1 MIINNKIIF
10 FIIFCI
16 LQLAF
21 ILLYQKQDKMYFLE
35 YEAYVKDSKLKKIRS
50 YNDALNKVYVE
61 IHKKI
66 KFKNTNTEVLGNI
79 TKKKMLDWDWDKNW
93 FQENI
98 RLFFAINSPN
108 KNMNNNLEK
117 DLKSDLSV
125 TLQIIKSELKKKI
138 EKINSIK
145 TIIISQELDQ
155 IDQVYENYDYL
166 FEIDNDKKQL
176 DKLYNEL
183 FLNFKEKIEF
193 LQKQHSDKKKL
204 LKNKTTN
211 KLDIDKTL
219 AVIWDEN
226 LDMLQEDQLNKLE
239 NQINSIKKLNIWS
252 KLTTT
257 KEIQFLQLQISLI
270 DNVDVK
276 QSEIGKKYKPIHL
289 YLFSAF
295 FLQFFL
301 YAAFDVSRKLIE
313 KFKS

>member
-79 TKKKMLDWDWDKNW
+79 TKKKMQDWDWDKNW

-98 RLFFAINSPN
+98 RLYFAINSPN

-145 TIIISQELDQ
+145 AIIISQELDQ

-183 FLNFKEKIEF
+183 FLNFKEKIEL

-204 LKNKTTN
+204 LKNKTAN
-211 KLDIDKTL
+211 KLDIDKTM

-239 NQINSIKKLNIWS
+239 NQINSIKKFNIWS

-270 DNVDVK
+270 DNIDVK

-301 YAAFDVSRKLIE
+301 YTAFDVSRKLIE